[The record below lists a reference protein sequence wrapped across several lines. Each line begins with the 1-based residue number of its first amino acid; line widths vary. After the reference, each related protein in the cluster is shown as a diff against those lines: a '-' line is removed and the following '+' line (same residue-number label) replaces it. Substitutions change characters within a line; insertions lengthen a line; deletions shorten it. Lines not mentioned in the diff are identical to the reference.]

1 MTTEKAAPDKL
12 SLVVYAGHFDT
23 VHYALV
29 MASAAAAIG
38 RPVTLFFSMG
48 ACEAL
53 RRPGEDGVWPWTRM
67 PLSEGD
73 GTGGDRDRAYAEK
86 GVATLDELWEA
97 CVQLGVR
104 FMVCE
109 MGLRAQGLED
119 EPLRDDAEI
128 ERSGVVTFI
137 DDASKDG
144 AMLLI

>member
-1 MTTEKAAPDKL
+1 MTAEKSAPDKL
-12 SLVVYAGHFDT
+12 SLVVYAGHFDK

-38 RPVTLFFSMG
+38 RPVTLFFTMG

-53 RRPGEDGVWPWTRM
+53 RRPGDDGVWPWTRM

-73 GTGGDRDRAYAEK
+73 GTGENTDRAYAEK
-86 GVATLDELWEA
+86 GVATFNELWEA
-97 CVQLGVR
+97 CVALGVR
-104 FMVCE
+104 FLVCE
-109 MGLRAQGLED
+109 MGLRARGLEG
-119 EPLRDDAEI
+119 EPLRDDVEI

-144 AMLLI
+144 IVLII